1 MLDNAIKYSHGVY
14 QLALHRRAMLHRF
27 YNNRPDLAFRDYRTT
42 YLHLPSAYHL
52 LAEVSPVYL
61 LGHVSDSEPQIFFIT
76 ITLVPFA
83 CHLQTIKCGLLAEK
97 IKHVSGLLQKRVPQA
112 ETKLWSFIAT
122 TQLHKASDNHIL
134 MSGTH

>member
-61 LGHVSDSEPQIFFIT
+61 LGHVSDSEPQIFLIT
-76 ITLVPFA
+76 ITLWFRLLVISRPLNVAYWPRKLNTCLGCFKSVS
-83 CHLQTIKCGLLAEK
+83 LRPRPSYGRSLRQRNSTRLVTI
-97 IKHVSGLLQKRVPQA
+97 IY
-112 ETKLWSFIAT
+112 
-122 TQLHKASDNHIL
+122 
-134 MSGTH
+134 